1 VLVDRASFC
10 ARLRAARES
19 KGLPLQQIA
28 ASTKISAALLRGLEA
43 ADLSRWPKGLFRR
56 SYVRDYLRAVGLP
69 VEPTIAEF
77 LHLFPDGDD
86 QPITGHHQSGEDE
99 TPRLSLT
106 LGTDRT
112 ERAAKAKRHLVAAV
126 VDIGVVVAVSVAAA
140 SWIPADFGR
149 SLAWIALVYYSAAT
163 ASVGRSFGAQW
174 VLYRSSARWRKAAV
188 ADAPP
193 DSLFEKIRRIR
204 ELSVPSRRAAARD
217 IVRVPWNAILLRLRF
232 LR

>member
-1 VLVDRASFC
+1 M
-10 ARLRAARES
+10 
-19 KGLPLQQIA
+19 PLQQIA
-28 ASTKISAALLRGLEA
+28 ASTKISVSLLRSLEA
-43 ADLSRWPKGLFRR
+43 GDLSRWPKGLFRR

-77 LHLFPDGDD
+77 LHLFPDADD
-86 QPITGHHQSGEDE
+86 RPIMPIMGHDQCGEDE

-112 ERAAKAKRHLVAAV
+112 ELAAKAGRHLVAAA
-126 VDIGVVVAVSVAAA
+126 VDTAVVVGLSVAAA
-140 SWIPADFGR
+140 WWIPADFSTR
-149 SLAWIALVYYSAAT
+149 LAAIALVYYSVAT

-174 VLYRSSARWRKAAV
+174 VLYRSSARWRRAAV
-188 ADAPP
+188 PDAPR
-193 DSLFEKIRRIR
+193 DSLFEKIRRLR
-204 ELSVPSRRAAARD
+204 DLSVPHRRAAARD